1 MTSSGDRQTRT
12 QAGSAARPDAAPALR
27 RDALRNRQL
36 LLDAAWVLM
45 GERGLDVSYEEIA
58 HAAGTGVGTMYRR
71 FPERDNLL
79 DALFADHVMQVV
91 ELATTAEQ
99 SDDAWAGITG
109 FLEAQLSMEARHQ
122 GLGQLLRGRHRPTAV
137 VAQAHAAMTPVI
149 SALVDRAIAAGQLP
163 SGVSTADVAAVHL
176 MVGSVLD
183 ASPMTTPADAP
194 ETGIPPWRRAL
205 AVTLTGLQH
214 ADLPG
219 PRPDDSTVDDM
230 YRSEPSQ
237 HQEAP
242 REKS

>member
-1 MTSSGDRQTRT
+1 MTGSGQRQV
-12 QAGSAARPDAAPALR
+12 QAHETARPDATPALR

-36 LLDAAWVLM
+36 LLDAAWVLTS
-45 GERGLDVSYEEIA
+45 ERGLDVSYEEIA

-71 FPERDNLL
+71 FPDRDDLL
-79 DALFADHVMQVV
+79 DALFAEHVMQVV
-91 ELATTAEQ
+91 DLATVAQQ

-149 SALVDRAIAAGQLP
+149 SGLVDRAITAGQLP
-163 SGVSTADVAAVHL
+163 TGVSTADVAAVHL

-183 ASPMTTPADAP
+183 ASPVDARANAPKTPIA
-194 ETGIPPWRRAL
+194 PWRRAL
-205 AVTLTGLQH
+205 AVALAGLQH

-219 PRPDDSTVDDM
+219 KRPNDTAVDEM
-230 YRSEPSQ
+230 YRSEPS
-237 HQEAP
+237 HLYNAP
-242 REKS
+242 RKKV